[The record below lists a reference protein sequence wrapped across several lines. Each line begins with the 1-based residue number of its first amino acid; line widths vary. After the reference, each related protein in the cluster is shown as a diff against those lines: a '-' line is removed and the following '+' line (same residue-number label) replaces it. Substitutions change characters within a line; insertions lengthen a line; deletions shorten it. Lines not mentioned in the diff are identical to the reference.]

1 MRTSKCLS
9 KAYEEAIILPYDQD
23 SKFVMMSDCHRGSG
37 NWGDNFL
44 LNQHLFWAALNDYYK
59 EGFTYIELGDGDELW
74 ENRCMKEIIQV
85 HSNAFWLMSRFYNEK
100 RLYMIYGNHD
110 KEKSNKKLF
119 KKKCTEYYC
128 ETRKKVCPLFPSMQ
142 VYESLILEDRNS
154 GNRIFLVHGHQGDFI
169 NDQAWR
175 LGRFL
180 VRYLWRTVELWGVKD
195 PTRAGKNYNKKNKVE
210 AHLKKWAE
218 EENKMLITGHTHRP
232 SFPKVGEPMYFN
244 DGSCVHPRC
253 ITAIEIE
260 KGAISLV
267 KWHVMTRADRS
278 LYVTREVL
286 EGAVKIQNFFD
297 SRIDV

>member
-1 MRTSKCLS
+1 M
-9 KAYEEAIILPYDQD
+9 
-23 SKFVMMSDCHRGSG
+23 
-37 NWGDNFL
+37 
-44 LNQHLFWAALNDYYK
+44 
-59 EGFTYIELGDGDELW
+59 IE
-74 ENRCMKEIIQV
+74 IQV
-85 HSNAFWLMSRFYNEK
+85 
-100 RLYMIYGNHD
+100 
-110 KEKSNKKLF
+110 
-119 KKKCTEYYC
+119 
-128 ETRKKVCPLFPSMQ
+128 
-142 VYESLILEDRNS
+142 S
-154 GNRIFLVHGHQGDFI
+154 GNRIFFVHGHQGDFI
-169 NDQAWR
+169 NDQALR

-278 LYVTREVL
+278 LYVTKEVL
-286 EGAVKIQNFFD
+286 EGAVKIQDFFD